1 MDEDLQERAA
11 RGAHLGV
18 RRADDRDADGGQRAR
33 SRGPSSTRSPAPG
46 VKSCDWRTNRPE
58 PGYLR
63 LSGIAY
69 TSSAP
74 GAKSNTLNLLTGRQ
88 HSQLRPT
95 RCSYIEANWAKFSRA
110 PIEPGEGLATGYLD
124 TRKVVLALELP
135 PPQQAGLLA
144 FPVDHL
150 HAGAGFVL
158 DLNGKTKD
166 HVGLR
171 KTEGT
176 ARITFVPQP
185 S

>member
-1 MDEDLQERAA
+1 MRMEGKGTITGTIKYAL
-11 RGAHLGV
+11 
-18 RRADDRDADGGQRAR
+18 
-33 SRGPSSTRSPAPG
+33 SGPR

-95 RCSYIEANWAKFSRA
+95 RCSYIEGNWAKFSRA

-150 HAGAGFVL
+150 HAGEGFVL

-166 HVGLR
+166 HAGLR
-171 KTEGT
+171 KIEGT
-176 ARITFVPQP
+176 ARITFVPSRP
-185 S
+185 RCPARTRCERPTK